1 MSYDGYRGA
10 SGPPPPQQG
19 GYGGGAPQQGG
30 YGRPP
35 PPQQQGGYGRP
46 PPPQQANYS
55 RPPPP
60 QQQGGYGGAQQQQ
73 AGNLQQL
80 QYWFRAVDV
89 DGSGQLEAGEL
100 QQALVNG
107 DWSRFSMD
115 TVRLMIAMFDRDR
128 NGTIG
133 FDEFVGLWRYIE
145 EWKQCFR
152 TFDRDNSGTIDR
164 GELNQALSAFGFRVS
179 PQVVD
184 SLVRKYD
191 LQGRGAITFDNF
203 INACVTIRSLTD
215 SFRRLDHDQDGWV
228 NMDYDTFLQL
238 VISNK

>member
-1 MSYDGYRGA
+1 MSYGGYRGPG
-10 SGPPPPQQG
+10 GPPPP
-19 GYGGGAPQQGG
+19 PQQGG

-35 PPQQQGGYGRP
+35 PPQQGAGYGN
-46 PPPQQANYS
+46 ANAGA
-55 RPPPP
+55 
-60 QQQGGYGGAQQQQ
+60 QQGG
-73 AGNLQQL
+73 NFQQL
-80 QYWFRAVDV
+80 QYWFRAVDT
-89 DGSGQLEAGEL
+89 DGSGQLDASEL

-115 TVRLMIAMFDRDR
+115 TVRLMIGMFDRDR
-128 NGTIG
+128 SGTIG
-133 FDEFVGLWRYIE
+133 FDEFIGLWRYIE

-191 LQGRGAITFDNF
+191 LQAGRAKLASQGRGAITFDNF
-203 INACVTIRSLTD
+203 INACVTIRSLTE
-215 SFRRLDHDQDGWV
+215 SFRRLDTDQDGWV
-228 NMDYDTFLQL
+228 NLDYDTFLQL
-238 VISNK
+238 VIANK